1 MLQIIIITIT
11 FIILIIVVTIEL
23 KLWYVEVMQREIVKW
38 KMI

>member
-11 FIILIIVVTIEL
+11 FIILIIVVTTEL
-23 KLWYVEVMQREIVKW
+23 KLWYVEVMKREIVKW

>member
-11 FIILIIVVTIEL
+11 FIILIIVVTTEL